1 MSPMDPIEAVE
12 ADVRPGGA
20 ARARRALVTAE
31 SCTGGLI
38 AAATAIAGSSDWFDR
53 GVVTYSNEAKTD
65 LLGVPGATLRRHGA
79 VSRPVAIAMA
89 EGALARAPA
98 GLALAV
104 TGIAGPGGGSPDK
117 PVGTVWLGWA
127 VAGQPADAVR
137 LQLDGDRASIRL
149 QTVRHAL
156 QAGLK
161 VL

>member
-1 MSPMDPIEAVE
+1 V
-12 ADVRPGGA
+12 
-20 ARARRALVTAE
+20 AL
-31 SCTGGLI
+31 
-38 AAATAIAGSSDWFDR
+38 
-53 GVVTYSNEAKTD
+53 
-65 LLGVPGATLRRHGA
+65 
-79 VSRPVAIAMA
+79 AMA

-117 PVGTVWLGWA
+117 PVGTVWLAWA
-127 VAGQPADAVR
+127 VAGQPADAVL

-161 VL
+161 AL